1 MCVDSTPGV
10 MHIGRRPTAIYVGRS
25 KSCLVVLSA
34 NGPSW
39 TKAMPAAP
47 HLLRLPFK
55 VDPDPVNGYVLVRC
69 ENLDLVSQGKN
80 EADARAVL
88 SDEASLYLAA
98 ARDLG
103 TMDPLVERLAEQTQL
118 DGLRVLDIDLAKLP

>member
-1 MCVDSTPGV
+1 
-10 MHIGRRPTAIYVGRS
+10 
-25 KSCLVVLSA
+25 
-34 NGPSW
+34 
-39 TKAMPAAP
+39 MPAAP

-88 SDEASLYLAA
+88 SDEASLYLAS

-103 TMDPLVERLAEQTQL
+103 TIDPLVERLAEQAQL